1 MYLILDALLVIFD
14 TNNYNELKGEL
25 NDKLSR
31 FGEDCDSKIELFDTT
46 GFDEYSPLSAN
57 RICIQFTSSLSF

>member
-14 TNNYNELKGEL
+14 TNNYHELKGEL

-31 FGEDCDSKIELFDTT
+31 FGEDGDSKIELFDTT
-46 GFDEYSPLSAN
+46 GFDEYSPLSAS
-57 RICIQFTSSLSF
+57 RICIQFTSSL